1 MKASE
6 IQRTVDEKLKKLEA
20 LFGKK
25 IPQRHRKAFI
35 TAITH
40 SSFSGEYKNFS
51 SNEKLEFLGD
61 SVLSLAITHYLIT
74 HYKEFQEGDLSKKR
88 AFIVSEKSLAEKALE
103 LNIGEIILFGKGE
116 IKTGGRCKKA
126 VLADT
131 FESIIA
137 AVFIGFG
144 INEVERFVQR
154 VFKQELLDVGEME
167 TSDYKSRLQ
176 EALQKK
182 FHVVPE
188 YEIVGEEAV
197 NGVKMFVSK
206 VKLKGSKIGVGKGR
220 TKKEAE
226 ESAAMEALESEAVRE
241 D

>member
-1 MKASE
+1 MKASVIE
-6 IQRTVDEKLKKLEA
+6 KTVLEKLKKLEV
-20 LFGKK
+20 LLGRK
-25 IPQRHRKAFI
+25 IPQRYKKVFI

-40 SSFSGEYKNFS
+40 SSFSGEYKDFP

-74 HYKEFQEGDLSKKR
+74 HYKEFREGDLSKKR
-88 AFIVSEKSLAEKALE
+88 AFIVSEKSLAEKAST
-103 LNIGEIILFGKGE
+103 LNIGEVILFGKGE

-137 AVFIGFG
+137 AVFLAFG
-144 INEVERFVQR
+144 INEAEKFVQGI
-154 VFKQELLDVGEME
+154 FKQELLDVGAME
-167 TSDYKSRLQ
+167 TADYKSRLQ
-176 EALQKK
+176 EVVQKK

-188 YEIVGEEAV
+188 YEIAGEEVV
-197 NGVKMFVSK
+197 NGIKVFTSL
-206 VKLKGSKIGVGKGR
+206 VKLNGGKIGVGKGR

-226 ESAAMEALESEAVRE
+226 ESAAMEALKSETFRE

>member
-1 MKASE
+1 MKASVIE
-6 IQRTVDEKLKKLEA
+6 KTVLEKLNKLEV
-20 LFGKK
+20 LLGRK
-25 IPQRHRKAFI
+25 IPQRYKKVFI

-40 SSFSGEYKNFS
+40 SSFSGEYKDFP

-74 HYKEFQEGDLSKKR
+74 HYKEFREGDLSKKR
-88 AFIVSEKSLAEKALE
+88 AFIVSEKSLAEKAST
-103 LNIGEIILFGKGE
+103 LNIGEVILFGKGE

-137 AVFIGFG
+137 AVFLAFG
-144 INEVERFVQR
+144 INEAEKFVQGI
-154 VFKQELLDVGEME
+154 FKQELLDVGAME
-167 TSDYKSRLQ
+167 TADYKSRLQ
-176 EALQKK
+176 EVVQKK

-188 YEIVGEEAV
+188 YEIAGEEVV
-197 NGVKMFVSK
+197 NGIKVFTSL
-206 VKLKGSKIGVGKGR
+206 VKLNGGKIGVGKGR

-226 ESAAMEALESEAVRE
+226 ESAAMEALKSETFRE

>member
-1 MKASE
+1 MKASVIE
-6 IQRTVDEKLKKLEA
+6 KTVLEKLNKLEV
-20 LFGKK
+20 LLGRK
-25 IPQRHRKAFI
+25 IPQRYKKVFI

-40 SSFSGEYKNFS
+40 SSFSGEYKDFP

-74 HYKEFQEGDLSKKR
+74 HYKEFREGDLSKKR
-88 AFIVSEKSLAEKALE
+88 AFIVSEKSLAEKAST
-103 LNIGEIILFGKGE
+103 LNIGEVILFGKGE

-137 AVFIGFG
+137 AVFLAFG
-144 INEVERFVQR
+144 INEAEKFVQGI
-154 VFKQELLDVGEME
+154 FKQELLDVGAME
-167 TSDYKSRLQ
+167 TADYKSRLQ
-176 EALQKK
+176 EVVQKK

-188 YEIVGEEAV
+188 YEIAGEEVV
-197 NGVKMFVSK
+197 NGIKVFTSL
-206 VKLKGSKIGVGKGR
+206 VKLNGEKIGVGKGR

-226 ESAAMEALESEAVRE
+226 ESAAMEALKSETFRE

>member
-1 MKASE
+1 MKASVIE
-6 IQRTVDEKLKKLEA
+6 KTVLEKLKKLEV
-20 LFGKK
+20 LLGRK
-25 IPQRHRKAFI
+25 IPQRYKKVFI

-40 SSFSGEYKNFS
+40 SSFSGEYKDFP

-74 HYKEFQEGDLSKKR
+74 HYKEFREGDLSKKR
-88 AFIVSEKSLAEKALE
+88 AFIVSEKSLAEKAST
-103 LNIGEIILFGKGE
+103 LNIGEVILFGKGE

-137 AVFIGFG
+137 AVFLAFG
-144 INEVERFVQR
+144 INEAEKFVQGI
-154 VFKQELLDVGEME
+154 FKQELLDVGAME
-167 TSDYKSRLQ
+167 TADYKSRLQ
-176 EALQKK
+176 EVVQKK

-188 YEIVGEEAV
+188 YEIAGEEVV
-197 NGVKMFVSK
+197 NGIKVFTSL
-206 VKLKGSKIGVGKGR
+206 VKLNGEKIGVGKGR

-226 ESAAMEALESEAVRE
+226 ESAAMEALKSETFRE

>member
-6 IQRTVDEKLKKLEA
+6 IQRIVDEKLKKLEA

-88 AFIVSEKSLAEKALE
+88 AFIVSEKSLAEKGLE

-137 AVFIGFG
+137 AVLATTAHAQNCRSDGLGGYRCDDGNSIRPDGLGGWRDSNGNTSRPDGLGGYRHSDGTSTRSDGLGGYRNSDGSSSRPDGLGGYRNSDGTACRPDGLGGFRC
-144 INEVERFVQR
+144 N
-154 VFKQELLDVGEME
+154 
-167 TSDYKSRLQ
+167 
-176 EALQKK
+176 
-182 FHVVPE
+182 
-188 YEIVGEEAV
+188 
-197 NGVKMFVSK
+197 
-206 VKLKGSKIGVGKGR
+206 
-220 TKKEAE
+220 
-226 ESAAMEALESEAVRE
+226 
-241 D
+241 